1 MGGGFIPPP
10 ISSPPRASGAVSS
23 VCLPQRS
30 ASTGMVR
37 NYHIEP
43 LAIERSGTS
52 LMVTS
57 QLRDGTKCASA
68 YRRHSDSGV
77 NGPIRR
83 ALGSRY
89 AAPIKTPDRLP
100 SWRMIAG
107 AFQGLSLP

>member
-1 MGGGFIPPP
+1 MRSTDAALRKKGLKTTQLFDTVSKYCAAVYETTGVFGLNLSTSAISTRGGHSGDFVVRKLRGLSLG
-10 ISSPPRASGAVSS
+10 SSP
-23 VCLPQRS
+23 
-30 ASTGMVR
+30 T
-37 NYHIEP
+37 
-43 LAIERSGTS
+43 AIR
-52 LMVTS
+52 
-57 QLRDGTKCASA
+57 
-68 YRRHSDSGV
+68 GV